1 MIEMSK
7 VICNKVSITI
17 NEKKKQKVIRKWNS
31 AILKA
36 RGNELK
42 IPFIDANEKISNQ
55 IKR

>member
-1 MIEMSK
+1 MSK

-42 IPFIDANEKISNQ
+42 IPFIDVNEKTSNQ